1 MKDLLQKSNFA
12 IVGAGKRGKR
22 FLEFFLRPDLG
33 ELNIRIVGVAD
44 TNPAAEGMVL
54 AEEKGIYATA
64 DFRDLYQLQ
73 DLNCIIELTGDL
85 QVAGFIER
93 SKPKHI
99 RLIDY
104 QEAEF
109 LLEFLKIEEITR
121 KHTRL
126 LGDHMVL
133 IDDKGG
139 NQESFL

>member
-22 FLEFFLRPDLG
+22 FIELFLRPGLR

-54 AEEKGIYATA
+54 AKEKEVYATA

-85 QVAGFIER
+85 QVAGFIDA
-93 SKPKHI
+93 SKPEK
-99 RLIDY
+99 
-104 QEAEF
+104 
-109 LLEFLKIEEITR
+109 
-121 KHTRL
+121 
-126 LGDHMVL
+126 
-133 IDDKGG
+133 
-139 NQESFL
+139 SFY